1 MTPMI
6 KSITLQTLAGGYAI
20 SRLPPESAIPP
31 WADGAG
37 FVSISRSSEELSM
50 VCLQSRVPGDVRVDT
65 GWTAMRFV
73 GPFAFGETGVVL
85 SVVRPLSEGGLG
97 VFVVSTFDGDHLL
110 LKTADMPRA
119 MALLAQAGHQ
129 LLPA

>member
-1 MTPMI
+1 
-6 KSITLQTLAGGYAI
+6 
-20 SRLPPESAIPP
+20 
-31 WADGAG
+31 
-37 FVSISRSSEELSM
+37 
-50 VCLQSRVPGDVRVDT
+50 
-65 GWTAMRFV
+65 MRFV

-110 LKTADMPRA
+110 LKTADMPHA
-119 MALLAQAGHQ
+119 MALLVQAGHQ